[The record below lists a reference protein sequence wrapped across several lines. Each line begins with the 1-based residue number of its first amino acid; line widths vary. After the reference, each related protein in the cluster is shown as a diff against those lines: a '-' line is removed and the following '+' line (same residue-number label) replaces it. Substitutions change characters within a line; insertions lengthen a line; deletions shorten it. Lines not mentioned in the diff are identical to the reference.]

1 MMSTAVTLQKLIT
14 HSPEETF
21 SFGERFAAS
30 LRPGDVVGLVGRLGS
45 GKTCLIQGM
54 CRGLGVEEDTV
65 MSPTFTLINE
75 YRGRYPIYHFDFY
88 RISRPAEFFDLGL
101 EEYLD
106 GSGVCL
112 IEWMDRIRAYL
123 SGIDRIEILITVL
136 AQNRREIAVVDHT
149 KST

>member
-1 MMSTAVTLQKLIT
+1 MNTTVIPHKLIT
-14 HSPEETF
+14 SSPEETS
-21 SFGERFAAS
+21 SFGERFATS
-30 LRPGDVVGLVGRLGS
+30 LYPGDVVGLTGGLGA

-54 CRGLGVEEDTV
+54 CRGLGVEEDDA

-88 RISRPAEFFDLGL
+88 RISRPAEFFDLGI
-101 EEYLD
+101 EDYLD

-112 IEWMDRIRAYL
+112 IEWVDRIREYL
-123 SGIDRIEILITVL
+123 SGIDWIELIITIL

-149 KST
+149 TST